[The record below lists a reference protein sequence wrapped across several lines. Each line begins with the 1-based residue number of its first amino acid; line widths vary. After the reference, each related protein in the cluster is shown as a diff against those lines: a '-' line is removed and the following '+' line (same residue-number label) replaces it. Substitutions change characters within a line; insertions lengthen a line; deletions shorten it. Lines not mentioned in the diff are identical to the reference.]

1 MPAFM
6 KAFWLFILFILLLYH
21 TFYKIVLFPLG
32 YSHAIGLSMHH
43 LFLRRQIEDLKEII
57 YVEMV
62 KVDGFQYDLAYHEMN
77 IVFLQFYFFEKFIK
91 IYLID
96 RILAISFLAESLEDM
111 LLVLSNEL
119 SNLDKHLFFF
129 VLIY

>member
-1 MPAFM
+1 
-6 KAFWLFILFILLLYH
+6 
-21 TFYKIVLFPLG
+21 
-32 YSHAIGLSMHH
+32 
-43 LFLRRQIEDLKEII
+43 
-57 YVEMV
+57 MV